1 MARVLGKPQTSLN
14 PYESFR
20 DINQDNDWYN
30 ADRWNKAAREGRLA
44 MEADIIRRGDSE
56 LGAYADYVDK
66 YHLDRATDDIFYA
79 AVSKDLYAD
88 NTEIKDWE
96 EEVLNPDTNEYE
108 TKKYQMTEKQWIEHQ
123 LQNWIDYDNY
133 MIEQELKEE
142 EKANRPW
149 IVKALAGVADVGG
162 SFIKGAF
169 DTIEGAGRLLYSL
182 IDASGSAIFQGK
194 NWGDVFREDMSVPYE
209 GSENLERFEDEVLSL
224 DDWSILRDANG
235 NYTTLGTYLSQ
246 ITYTLGQMAPTM
258 IANAVLPGIG
268 TLGAYTSTVPGVA
281 SSVSKTIGRGTM
293 AFYYTA
299 MWSNRTTERFQ
310 NPDFAST
317 PTWLIMLDSTIKTT
331 TDILIEQGL
340 RIFTGKIFGSSS
352 TIDRLMYGAGVKG
365 TATGIAKAAS
375 KLGTLGRV
383 GYRIARDFVS
393 EGVEEVLQDVFA
405 NISSQIEGLFY
416 DSFNTDEITPQSLL
430 DTFVI
435 AGLAS
440 VFMTG
445 ANIAFSSKVDLD
457 GEGHKLGKLQ
467 SWLYISDYQNL
478 ASFYD
483 ELLTKD
489 LTTEERAKV
498 MDSMRAAF
506 NVTASVFRGLGE
518 ERVKQASELFTKVR
532 DHYNMVQQK
541 EKALNVLS
549 TDERLRTLSETQ
561 RYKETSIRYADA
573 VMKSLDKLGNDYA
586 KSKLNKK
593 TLFKRLKNKDGTTKR
608 QTVAEKLTDADVT
621 QVHDFIAK
629 TDINDIQPQEG
640 RSEKRTRLAQKVANE
655 LNKDVAYTDGHNTVN
670 AGDVQ
675 LIPGEYA
682 DTHEDA
688 EVLRTIAE
696 NEFIDTLVSRLDKRI
711 LDRIRNWWRVVQ
723 KDKRK
728 GTYEDAVR
736 ALLFND
742 DFFAVSFATANQE
755 MYQFIT
761 HIRDVLNESHGT
773 KVSDLMYQKIIEDV
787 LKRYKPI
794 IREFVINQQNAN
806 LNQLQDFFTEPELK
820 DIIKNRWSFDLT
832 NRILDNNTYNKL
844 SEADNRV
851 IENRINYLQAD
862 NTIKEQIRKD
872 LKSSS
877 VNVRVR
883 ALRMLDNEYNNLFFS
898 KYNDRIYFEPTSPAR
913 NYFNQLMQNLGIN
926 LLEIRT
932 GRFSKQ
938 FRDRMSKV
946 LDANGNPYTDP
957 IQFLQDQF
965 GQFTE
970 NGFAFEKRG
979 NDIVVYQT
987 NITNN
992 EVYIAGSMEYYNDL
1006 FGMMQMTMNDETGV
1020 LVEPS
1025 RDRATMKKFLTR
1037 ITDGAKVNNVNLAFT
1052 SINDIVQR
1060 PQDYLKTEE
1069 LMNIRED
1076 YGEVNNYTTFQY
1088 LRNLLL
1094 DEYETLTLVRYEN
1107 GQVLFADMTD
1117 AYSALLPSI
1126 ANMSKNT
1133 NTIFEKYVGKGPIA
1147 IEKFFDKARLNPLL
1161 EGYTVEFVRDKS
1173 GNAGTHNPQT
1183 RTIVINNS
1191 KNNAFTR
1198 FALLHEFQHAIQNV
1212 NRLAGGLSPYFIV
1225 SDALLQDFEKNL
1237 PQLFAENASVESKK
1251 DSIRWFLYKTAS
1263 GEIDANLFSDSVAFM
1278 GTLVRGTVGNQT
1290 HIITP
1295 WGTEHDIIVKEQG
1308 QALELPDYNTGE
1320 IIELIDK
1327 KKYKKF
1333 YDALNKLNELK
1344 QKYAKNGEIY
1354 SYPKSQEVI
1363 DAENYIIN
1371 NDIVEQY
1378 LNNAMGDEPISD
1390 DIRNNLIKLFEND
1403 KEFKKQSLIVANY
1416 YLAPEVPFDEFLDMD
1431 IPYVRVQNN
1440 KYIYESNGLSVA
1452 LGESGLNIIFEQ
1464 YANDTIVRMFVG
1476 TIKPKDLLAYIPDEF
1491 NEGLIS
1497 SKQFKDAKAFDIK
1510 AIFDNYQVVTDIDD
1524 STMTRADE
1532 WSNKKVY
1539 LNETLKSDMSELYN
1553 SIEENIKND
1562 NFSTQINFDDSTL
1575 KNPQHLYI
1583 LPSGNIYKGT
1593 QRNLNEIMAMYT
1605 SQNISDAIVDLY
1617 LGVFDD
1623 TNLYLRL
1630 PYHMTTQ
1637 AYSKLLQT
1645 IQTLIKKYPD
1655 KNIVLVNIGN
1665 TDTNV
1670 TIDKN
1675 RGISQQIYQQIKQN
1689 NEYVNN
1695 INTLTSRPIDRL
1707 DEQPGQEQKRQPKAK
1722 QRVQTSKRGAH
1733 KRDNSERTYVSKAAS
1748 KGTNLAPF
1756 AGRRIP
1762 LDMQGFI
1769 NEASATRLPGELW
1782 EKIENGTLNYYDVH
1796 RYFRTHHDLDEYT
1809 FQLIRKYFF
1818 PNSWFKTNDQLRRFT
1833 DLDLAFYYAL
1843 QGVLYEAG
1851 FELDASKP
1859 MSFNNFMKLYEQ
1871 ISQNPSFKD
1880 RLDTK
1885 ATHFLEIKVFNKQ
1898 TKKFEYQALDIDQNH
1913 LRVAAMEMM
1922 DGSIDSAAHIIAL
1935 ARSIALSYR
1944 YHEVWNTADIKKL
1957 KSLQDT
1963 TSGHKADDAE
1973 SGTLE
1978 DVIADVKSSQDMM
1991 TQALEEKIA
2000 TSGYAQKIELLFEYY
2015 GDKLRRKNPDY
2026 KNWSEQK
2033 QRKAVQVIKNKIDSL
2048 TPEQFDNMYRKIVA
2062 KQMGVNFTETAIEN
2076 NSVAKP
2082 VDKRKNIIAS
2092 IKRFATTIKNYRSAD
2107 QWKRVPDDY
2116 KRYFDEDGNLKQE
2129 YYAHVELKP
2138 DANGN
2143 YPKLQEMQTKL
2154 GALAQG
2160 LRRGDFTTKIAA
2172 NAFQQAQKYKQLYKK
2187 QKETNQ
2193 KLKNRYA
2200 LVSDNKNFIIQS
2212 NSREFKAT
2220 ANIAMPDKLRKMF
2233 DTEFEDTRQSTI
2245 KYIAKPDDKRQIF
2258 NQKHFYEVNAD
2269 ILTNL
2274 TSDDVEE
2281 IIRFYDSAVLLE
2293 AEQESMDKFRAFK
2306 IYLLAYFIDEAR
2318 SGRWNIDS
2326 YYLER
2331 AEDILTTVTSSAR
2344 ELAVWRSVLY
2354 KINPNKVITQAL
2366 AKRLGV
2372 ELDEGDVDN
2381 LTEATKTGDVKK
2393 ILRAQRE
2400 LVRNTLYRYKTIAD
2414 EPTKNKKA
2422 VDKITKK
2429 LVGET
2434 GVNVN
2439 DIISNPEKYFDNAQ
2453 MKTIREEYGNNK
2465 SDVFH
2470 YVQDFVIDNTHE
2482 VALTQKDGKF
2492 IFVDFTSDKST
2503 FMNKLLTFQ
2512 KAAMLSSPATAIR
2525 NQISNAF
2532 IEQGSK
2538 AAEVFGKAFAKPIEK
2553 TDAWIRKLIK
2563 RPHGELAIEQIDII
2577 GVKVTDDVKN
2587 FIQTQVID
2595 AGVFEFISEGASK
2608 YDTRKSKTY
2617 TGMDALTDMVVN
2629 NIINDITRGN
2639 TYNSDVMNAIIQQV
2653 FSWQSDSRFINR
2665 TAKRYLGKLLT
2676 AQNVDLSRGLSEEVM
2691 TYIAEAYKL
2700 AAFDY
2705 MHKTN
2710 VISEL
2715 ENKLRERAP
2724 KVYAGYKMI
2733 FPFIPTSWN
2742 WFVESINWSPVGLV
2756 KNIVQLCRLEKTVD
2770 KLLLDRQRGRQTYD
2784 PRLAKYVITRNVG
2797 KGVMGSLLMGLGM
2810 LLGGLG
2816 VFQVD
2821 DDDDKLKIKIGDVYF
2836 NINNIFGTSSI
2847 ILGAELMNPRQGS
2860 ISEVLEAAFGAIT
2873 EDAWLN
2879 DIANMFSYGAD
2890 SVWDVLLDK
2899 PTDILGTFVP
2909 NFLKSLNKLFYTHEV
2924 KYDSGFLG
2932 NLEYLAASS
2941 IPFLAYA
2948 FPKKIDP
2955 FTGEVQ
2961 SKYGLPF
2968 IWDFLVDLI
2977 NVASPMQ
2984 VKPHVVSEQERIA
2997 IELGLNKQPLTGK
3010 YEDIG
3015 QVDYTTLNMKYGS
3028 LNQADLIKLLNN
3040 QVKYTVEEEDG
3051 KRRDKYWRQMTEEQK
3066 KTVVERI
3073 MSNNSRY
3080 AKIYTWTQAGHKYYA
3095 SNSEYTTL
3103 KKLGI
3108 TKNIFKGDKGFVA

>member
-20 DINQDNDWYN
+20 DINQDNDWYD
-30 ADRWNKAAREGRLA
+30 ADRWNVAAREGRLA

-56 LGAYADYVDK
+56 LGAYADYANK
-66 YHLDRATDDIFYA
+66 YHLDRASNDMFYA

-88 NTEIKDWE
+88 DTEIKDWE

-123 LQNWIDYDNY
+123 LQNWIDYDNH

-149 IVKALAGVADVGG
+149 IVKALAGIVDVGG
-162 SFIKGAF
+162 SFLKGGL
-169 DTIEGAGRLLYSL
+169 DTIEGASRLLYSL
-182 IDASGSAIFQGK
+182 IDASGSAVFQGK
-194 NWGDVFREDMSVPYE
+194 NWGDVFREDMSGPYE
-209 GSENLERFEDEVLSL
+209 GSENVERFEDEVLSL

-268 TLGAYTSTVPGVA
+268 ALGTYTSTVPGVA
-281 SSVSKTIGRGTM
+281 SSVSKTVGRGTM

-340 RIFTGKIFGSSS
+340 RIFTSKIFGSSS

-365 TATGIAKAAS
+365 TATGIAKAAG

-393 EGVEEVLQDVFA
+393 EGIEEVLQDVFA

-445 ANIAFSSKVDLD
+445 ANIAFTNRVDLD
-457 GEGHKLGKLQ
+457 SEGHKLGKLQ

-478 ASFYD
+478 ADFYN

-518 ERVKQASELFTKVR
+518 ERVKRASELFTKVR

-586 KSKLNKK
+586 KTKLNKK

-608 QTVAEKLTDADVT
+608 QTVAEKLADADVT

-696 NEFIDTLVSRLDKRI
+696 NEFIDTLVSQLDKRI

-755 MYQFIT
+755 MYQFVT
-761 HIRDVLNESHGT
+761 HIRDVLSESHGT

-794 IREFVINQQNAN
+794 IREFVINQQNAD
-806 LNQLQDFFTEPELK
+806 LNRLQDFFTEPELK
-820 DIIKNRWSFDLT
+820 DIVKNRWSFELT
-832 NRILDNNTYNKL
+832 NRILDNNHYNKL

-877 VNVRVR
+877 VNVRIR
-883 ALRMLDNEYNNLFFS
+883 AMRMLDNEYNNLFFS

-938 FRDRMSKV
+938 FTDRMSKV
-946 LDANGNPYTDP
+946 LDANGNSYTDP

-1037 ITDGAKVNNVNLAFT
+1037 ITDAAKVNNVNLAFT

-1060 PQDYLKTEE
+1060 PQDYLTTEH

-1076 YGEVNNYTTFQY
+1076 YRDVNNYTTFQY

-1094 DEYETLTLVRYEN
+1094 DEYETLTLVRHEN

-1133 NTIFEKYVGKGPIA
+1133 NSIFEKYVGKGPIP
-1147 IEKFFDKARLNPLL
+1147 IEKFFDKARLSPLL
-1161 EGYTVEFVRDKS
+1161 AGYTVEFVRDKS

-1308 QALELPDYNTGE
+1308 QALELPDYDTGE
-1320 IIELIDK
+1320 ILTIIDP
-1327 KKYKKF
+1327 KKYPKF
-1333 YDALNKLNELK
+1333 YKATENVVNTLSIKDIQNDNKTELQQLHDK
-1344 QKYAKNGEIY
+1344 VMRV
-1354 SYPKSQEVI
+1354 PEV
-1363 DAENYIIN
+1363 AAYYN
-1371 NDIVEQY
+1371 QS
-1378 LNNAMGDEPISD
+1378 LGRAPIPESVKT
-1390 DIRNNLIKLFEND
+1390 KLLERIEND
-1403 KEFKKQSLIVANY
+1403 KQLHNDMLQLMHLMI
-1416 YLAPEVPFDEFLDMD
+1416 APDILYDEFLEMD
-1431 IPYVRVQNN
+1431 IPFVRLQN
-1440 KYIYESNGLSVA
+1440 KE
-1452 LGESGLNIIFEQ
+1452 
-1464 YANDTIVRMFVG
+1464 
-1476 TIKPKDLLAYIPDEF
+1476 
-1491 NEGLIS
+1491 
-1497 SKQFKDAKAFDIK
+1497 
-1510 AIFDNYQVVTDIDD
+1510 
-1524 STMTRADE
+1524 
-1532 WSNKKVY
+1532 
-1539 LNETLKSDMSELYN
+1539 
-1553 SIEENIKND
+1553 
-1562 NFSTQINFDDSTL
+1562 
-1575 KNPQHLYI
+1575 
-1583 LPSGNIYKGT
+1583 
-1593 QRNLNEIMAMYT
+1593 
-1605 SQNISDAIVDLY
+1605 
-1617 LGVFDD
+1617 
-1623 TNLYLRL
+1623 
-1630 PYHMTTQ
+1630 
-1637 AYSKLLQT
+1637 
-1645 IQTLIKKYPD
+1645 
-1655 KNIVLVNIGN
+1655 NIGN
-1665 TDTNV
+1665 TKVSSALIGEKAFDRLMRFTTSGISTNIYVGTFKPKDVRAYLRGGAMDEVLLDYKYIENAKRFEVVRDNNNSYVVTKNSVTKASDWYDGKIHIGNVFNSDMKKRINQIDNDLKELVKKGGAHSYTGDLNTDEVLWILPNGNSYVITDFDVTTKYFIDFITEVYNDGDNV
-1670 TIDKN
+1670 TIDLPLQISTDAFMSIGMTAKGLMHNHNVIITSDRVAEFNEIESITSIQLSNDKN
-1675 RGISQQIYQQIKQN
+1675 VSEQIQSYIKTYNAASEARFDVLRSQ
-1689 NEYVNN
+1689 ESLDVN
-1695 INTLTSRPIDRL
+1695 
-1707 DEQPGQEQKRQPKAK
+1707 EQPGQEQKRQPKAK
-1722 QRVQTSKRGAH
+1722 QRVKTSKRGAH

-1818 PNSWFKTNDQLRRFT
+1818 PKSWFKTNDQLRKFT

-1885 ATHFLEIKVFNKQ
+1885 ATHFLETRVFNKQ

-1922 DGSIDSAAHIIAL
+1922 DGSIDSAAHVIAL

-2062 KQMGVNFTETAIEN
+2062 KQIGVNFTETAIEN
-2076 NSVAKP
+2076 NNVAKP

-2116 KRYFDEDGNLKQE
+2116 KQYFDEDGNLKQE
-2129 YYAHVELKP
+2129 YYARIELKP

-2372 ELDEGDVDN
+2372 ELDEGGVDN
-2381 LTEATKTGDVKK
+2381 LTEATKTGDIKK

-2414 EPTKNKKA
+2414 EPTENKKA

-2429 LVGET
+2429 LVGEA
-2434 GVNVN
+2434 GVDVN

-2465 SDVFH
+2465 SDVFY

-2482 VALTQKDGKF
+2482 IALTQKDGKF

-2525 NQISNAF
+2525 NQISNTF

-2639 TYNSDVMNAIIQQV
+2639 TYNSDVMNAIIQQI

-2691 TYIAEAYKL
+2691 TNIAEAYKL

-2770 KLLLDRQRGRQTYD
+2770 KLLLDRQKGRQTYD

-2810 LLGGLG
+2810 LLGGIG

-2924 KYDSGFLG
+2924 KYDGGFLG
-2932 NLEYLAASS
+2932 NLEYLASSS

-2955 FTGEVQ
+2955 FTGEIQ

-2984 VKPHVVSEQERIA
+2984 VKPHVVSEQERVA

-3010 YEDIG
+3010 YDDIG

>member
-96 EEVLNPDTNEYE
+96 EEVLNPDTNKYE

-142 EKANRPW
+142 AKANRPV
-149 IVKALAGVADVGG
+149 ILQILSGIADLGGMALKGGLDRIEDVAN
-162 SFIKGAF
+162 
-169 DTIEGAGRLLYSL
+169 LLYSAL
-182 IDASGSAIFQGK
+182 DASGSAIFQGED
-194 NWGDVFREDMSVPYE
+194 WLDVFREDMSKPYE
-209 GSENLERFEDEVLSL
+209 GSENVTRFEDAVMNY
-224 DDWSILRDANG
+224 DDWSIFRDANG
-235 NYTTLGTYLSQ
+235 NYTTLGNYLAQTAYS
-246 ITYTLGQMAPTM
+246 LGQMAPSM
-258 IANAVLPGIG
+258 LANVMLPGIG
-268 TLGAYTSTVPGVA
+268 TLAGV
-281 SSVSKTIGRGTM
+281 SSKVVGRGSMT
-293 AFYYTA
+293 FYYLG
-299 MWSNRTTERFQ
+299 MWSQRTSERFKDP
-310 NPDFAST
+310 NFAST

-352 TIDRLMYGAGVKG
+352 TIDRLMYGAGVRG

-383 GYRIARDFVS
+383 GFRIARNFVS

-445 ANIAFSSKVDLD
+445 ANIAFTNRVDLD
-457 GEGHKLGKLQ
+457 SEGHKLGKLQ

-478 ASFYD
+478 ADFYN

-608 QTVAEKLTDADVT
+608 QTVAEKLADADVT

-640 RSEKRTRLAQKVANE
+640 RSEKRTRLAKKVANE

-755 MYQFIT
+755 MYQFVT

-794 IREFVINQQNAN
+794 IREFVINQQNAD

-820 DIIKNRWSFDLT
+820 DIVKNRWSFELT
-832 NRILDNNTYNKL
+832 NRILDNNQYNKL

-862 NTIKEQIRKD
+862 NTIKEQISKD

-877 VNVRVR
+877 VNVRIR
-883 ALRMLDNEYNNLFFS
+883 AMRMLDNEYNNLFFS
-898 KYNDRIYFEPTSPAR
+898 KYNDRIYFEPMSPAR

-992 EVYIAGSMEYYNDL
+992 EVYTVGSMEYYNDL

-1037 ITDGAKVNNVNLAFT
+1037 ITDGAKINNVNLAFT

-1060 PQDYLKTEE
+1060 PQDYLTTEH

-1076 YGEVNNYTTFQY
+1076 YRDVNNYTTFQY

-1117 AYSALLPSI
+1117 AYGALLPSI

-1147 IEKFFDKARLNPLL
+1147 IEKFFNKARLNPLL

-1308 QALELPDYNTGE
+1308 QALDLPDYDTGE

-1333 YDALNKLNELK
+1333 YEAAERLKDINVVVPDVMSSKDFEL
-1344 QKYAKNGEIY
+1344 
-1354 SYPKSQEVI
+1354 V
-1363 DAENYIIN
+1363 D
-1371 NDIVEQY
+1371 
-1378 LNNAMGDEPISD
+1378 
-1390 DIRNNLIKLFEND
+1390 
-1403 KEFKKQSLIVANY
+1403 
-1416 YLAPEVPFDEFLDMD
+1416 
-1431 IPYVRVQNN
+1431 NN
-1440 KYIYESNGLSVA
+1440 KYILNYKHQDFAGKVISDQVRQEVANEFRNNNELRMASLRVMHQENMPEVSFEEFLNTDMPYIRVQSNRNIRQSPVLSVSIGEDALEGLSTGFSAGVNFA
-1452 LGESGLNIIFEQ
+1452 
-1464 YANDTIVRMFVG
+1464 TFVG
-1476 TIKPKDLLAYIPDEF
+1476 TIKPKDIIGYIPGDM
-1491 NEGLIS
+1491 NEALITS
-1497 SKQFKDAKAFDIK
+1497 EQFKDSKKFDLKHDNELNLNVVNEYNPDIQTYAEEWTNTKIQIGYQLKPDMKQIYNNIESTFAEELRSFDGIPQQDFRNKLYAVITPNGFEYIGRGSEIDTIIADNGVKETNEAIVKLTIGIDGNLFIDLAHHISVAQYQELLKLANDFIK
-1510 AIFDNYQVVTDIDD
+1510 NNPNAEILVGIDY
-1524 STMTRADE
+1524 A
-1532 WSNKKVY
+1532 
-1539 LNETLKSDMSELYN
+1539 
-1553 SIEENIKND
+1553 ENIDNLTIKSSSNISESIYNFIQTHNKIIDAND
-1562 NFSTQINFDDSTL
+1562 N
-1575 KNPQHLYI
+1575 
-1583 LPSGNIYKGT
+1583 
-1593 QRNLNEIMAMYT
+1593 
-1605 SQNISDAIVDLY
+1605 
-1617 LGVFDD
+1617 
-1623 TNLYLRL
+1623 
-1630 PYHMTTQ
+1630 
-1637 AYSKLLQT
+1637 
-1645 IQTLIKKYPD
+1645 
-1655 KNIVLVNIGN
+1655 
-1665 TDTNV
+1665 
-1670 TIDKN
+1670 
-1675 RGISQQIYQQIKQN
+1675 
-1689 NEYVNN
+1689 
-1695 INTLTSRPIDRL
+1695 LTSRPIDRL

-1748 KGTNLAPF
+1748 KGTNLASF

-1922 DGSIDSAAHIIAL
+1922 DGSIDSAAHVIAL

-2076 NSVAKP
+2076 NNVAKP

-2116 KRYFDEDGNLKQE
+2116 KQYFDEDGNLKQE
-2129 YYAHVELKP
+2129 YYARVELKP

-2160 LRRGDFTTKIAA
+2160 LRRGDFTTKVAA

-2293 AEQESMDKFRAFK
+2293 AEQESVDKFRAFK
-2306 IYLLAYFIDEAR
+2306 IYLLTYFIDEAR

-2393 ILRAQRE
+2393 ILKAQRE

-2429 LVGET
+2429 LVGEA
-2434 GVNVN
+2434 GIDVN

-2453 MKTIREEYGNNK
+2453 MKIIREEYGNNK

-2525 NQISNAF
+2525 NQISNVF

-2629 NIINDITRGN
+2629 NIINEITRGN

-2797 KGVMGSLLMGLGM
+2797 KGVMGSLLTGLGM

-2879 DIANMFSYGAD
+2879 DIADMFSYGSD

-2932 NLEYLAASS
+2932 NLEYLASSS

-2955 FTGEVQ
+2955 FTGEIQ

-2984 VKPHVVSEQERIA
+2984 VKPHVVSEQERVA

-3010 YEDIG
+3010 YDDIG

-3080 AKIYTWTQAGHKYYA
+3080 AKIYTWTQVGHKYYA

>member
-20 DINQDNDWYN
+20 DINQDNDWYD
-30 ADRWNKAAREGRLA
+30 ADRWNVAAREGRLA

-88 NTEIKDWE
+88 DTEIKDWE
-96 EEVLNPDTNEYE
+96 EEVLNPDTNKFE

-133 MIEQELKEE
+133 MVEQELKEE
-142 EKANRPW
+142 AKANRPW
-149 IVKALAGVADVGG
+149 IVKALAGIADVGG
-162 SFIKGAF
+162 SFLKGGL
-169 DTIEGAGRLLYSL
+169 DTIEGASRLLSSL
-182 IDASGSAIFQGK
+182 IDASGSAVFQGK
-194 NWGDVFREDMSVPYE
+194 DWLEVFREGMSVPYE
-209 GSENLERFEDEVLSL
+209 GSENVERFEDEVLNL

-268 TLGAYTSTVPGVA
+268 ALGTYTSTVPGVA
-281 SSVSKTIGRGTM
+281 SSVSKAVGRGTM

-383 GYRIARDFVS
+383 GYRIAQDFVS

-478 ASFYD
+478 ADFYN

-586 KSKLNKK
+586 KTKLNKK

-608 QTVAEKLTDADVT
+608 QTVAEKLADADIT

-640 RSEKRTRLAQKVANE
+640 RSEKRTRLAKKVANE

-755 MYQFIT
+755 MYQFVT
-761 HIRDVLNESHGT
+761 HIKDVLSESRGT

-794 IREFVINQQNAN
+794 IREFVINQQNAD

-820 DIIKNRWSFDLT
+820 DIVKNRWSFELT
-832 NRILDNNTYNKL
+832 NRILDNNQYNKL

-877 VNVRVR
+877 VNVRIR
-883 ALRMLDNEYNNLFFS
+883 AIRMLDNEYNNLFFS

-938 FRDRMSKV
+938 FTDRMSKV

-979 NDIVVYQT
+979 NDIIVYQT

-992 EVYIAGSMEYYNDL
+992 EVYTVGSMEYYNDL

-1025 RDRATMKKFLTR
+1025 RDRVTMKKFLTR

-1060 PQDYLKTEE
+1060 PQDYLTTEH

-1076 YGEVNNYTTFQY
+1076 YNEVNNYTTFQY

-1133 NTIFEKYVGKGPIA
+1133 NSIFEKYVGKGPIP
-1147 IEKFFDKARLNPLL
+1147 IEKFFDKARLSPLL
-1161 EGYTVEFVRDKS
+1161 AGYTIEFVRDKS

-1263 GEIDANLFSDSVAFM
+1263 GEIDANLFSDSIAFM
-1278 GTLVRGTVGNQT
+1278 GTLVRGTVGNKT

-1308 QALELPDYNTGE
+1308 QALELQDYDTGE
-1320 IIELIDK
+1320 VLTIIDP
-1327 KKYKKF
+1327 KKYPKF
-1333 YDALNKLNELK
+1333 YKATENVINVVP
-1344 QKYAKNGEIY
+1344 YADIVSGY
-1354 SYPKSQEVI
+1354 I
-1363 DAENYIIN
+1363 DARRQLQNEVMSVPEVAAYYNMALG
-1371 NDIVEQY
+1371 QK
-1378 LNNAMGDEPISD
+1378 PIPESVKT
-1390 DIRNNLIKLFEND
+1390 KLLARVNND
-1403 KEFKKQSLIVANY
+1403 KELHEKMLNLMHQNVAPSIPY
-1416 YLAPEVPFDEFLDMD
+1416 EEFINMD
-1431 IPYVRVQNN
+1431 IPFVRLQNKEN
-1440 KYIYESNGLSVA
+1440 TGTTQIASVLIGEKAFDELMSYTTSGISTNIY
-1452 LGESGLNIIFEQ
+1452 
-1464 YANDTIVRMFVG
+1464 VG
-1476 TIKPKDLLAYIPDEF
+1476 TFKPKDVKAYLVGGVLDEALLSYEYIKNAKRFEVVRDGDKNFVVTKNNITKAADWYDGKIHIGAIFNADMKQRINNLDAKLENLVKENKARAFNGDLQEYEVLWILPNGKSYVITDFDSITTEYFIDFVTEIYQSDGIVTVDLPLQLSTDAFMDTVIKAKQLLRKYQVIVTADRVANF
-1491 NEGLIS
+1491 NEIESINGIEL
-1497 SKQFKDAKAFDIK
+1497 
-1510 AIFDNYQVVTDIDD
+1510 
-1524 STMTRADE
+1524 ST
-1532 WSNKKVY
+1532 
-1539 LNETLKSDMSELYN
+1539 
-1553 SIEENIKND
+1553 
-1562 NFSTQINFDDSTL
+1562 
-1575 KNPQHLYI
+1575 
-1583 LPSGNIYKGT
+1583 
-1593 QRNLNEIMAMYT
+1593 
-1605 SQNISDAIVDLY
+1605 
-1617 LGVFDD
+1617 
-1623 TNLYLRL
+1623 
-1630 PYHMTTQ
+1630 
-1637 AYSKLLQT
+1637 
-1645 IQTLIKKYPD
+1645 D
-1655 KNIVLVNIGN
+1655 KNVSEQIQSFIKTYNAASEAQFDVL
-1665 TDTNV
+1665 
-1670 TIDKN
+1670 
-1675 RGISQQIYQQIKQN
+1675 RSQ
-1689 NEYVNN
+1689 E
-1695 INTLTSRPIDRL
+1695 SL
-1707 DEQPGQEQKRQPKAK
+1707 DVSEQPGQEQKRQPKAK
-1722 QRVQTSKRGAH
+1722 QRVKTSKRGAH

-1818 PNSWFKTNDQLRRFT
+1818 PNSWFKTNDQLRKFT

-1871 ISQNPSFKD
+1871 ISQNPSFKN

-1885 ATHFLEIKVFNKQ
+1885 ATHFLEIRVFNKQ

-2076 NSVAKP
+2076 NNIAKP

-2116 KRYFDEDGNLKQE
+2116 KQYFDEDGNLKQE
-2129 YYAHVELKP
+2129 YYTRVELKP

-2154 GALAQG
+2154 GALSQG
-2160 LRRGDFTTKIAA
+2160 LRHGDFTTKIAA

-2200 LVSDNKNFIIQS
+2200 LVSDNKSLIIQS

-2344 ELAVWRSVLY
+2344 ELAVWRSILY

-2372 ELDEGDVDN
+2372 ELDESDVDN

-2393 ILRAQRE
+2393 ILKAQRE

-2414 EPTKNKKA
+2414 EPTENKKA

-2429 LVGET
+2429 LVGEA
-2434 GVNVN
+2434 GVDVN

-2453 MKTIREEYGNNK
+2453 MKIIREEYGNNK

-2482 VALTQKDGKF
+2482 IALTQKDGKF
-2492 IFVDFTSDKST
+2492 MFVDFTSDKST

-2525 NQISNAF
+2525 NQISNVF

-2538 AAEVFGKAFAKPIEK
+2538 AAEVFGKAFVKPIEK

-2890 SVWDVLLDK
+2890 SVWDVLVDK

-2984 VKPHVVSEQERIA
+2984 VKPHVVSEQERVA

-3010 YEDIG
+3010 YDDIG

>member
-20 DINQDNDWYN
+20 DINQDNDWYD
-30 ADRWNKAAREGRLA
+30 ADRWNVAAREGRLA

-88 NTEIKDWE
+88 DTEIKDWE
-96 EEVLNPDTNEYE
+96 EEVLNPDTNKYE

-133 MIEQELKEE
+133 MIEQELKKE

-149 IVKALAGVADVGG
+149 IVKALAGIADVGG
-162 SFIKGAF
+162 SFLKGGL
-169 DTIEGAGRLLYSL
+169 DTIEGASRLLYSL
-182 IDASGSAIFQGK
+182 IDASGSAVFQGK
-194 NWGDVFREDMSVPYE
+194 DWLEVFREDMSRPYE
-209 GSENLERFEDEVLSL
+209 GSENVEQFEDEVLNL

-268 TLGAYTSTVPGVA
+268 ALGTYTSTVPGVA
-281 SSVSKTIGRGTM
+281 SSVSKAVGRGTM

-478 ASFYD
+478 ADFYN

-586 KSKLNKK
+586 KTKLNKK

-608 QTVAEKLTDADVT
+608 QTVAEKLADADVT

-640 RSEKRTRLAQKVANE
+640 RSEKRTRLAKKVANE

-696 NEFIDTLVSRLDKRI
+696 NEFIDTLISRLDKRI

-755 MYQFIT
+755 MYQFVT
-761 HIRDVLNESHGT
+761 HIRDVLSESHGT

-794 IREFVINQQNAN
+794 IREFVINQQNAD

-820 DIIKNRWSFDLT
+820 DIVKNRWSFELT
-832 NRILDNNTYNKL
+832 NRILDNNQYNKL

-877 VNVRVR
+877 VNVRIR
-883 ALRMLDNEYNNLFFS
+883 AMRMLDNEYNNLFFS

-992 EVYIAGSMEYYNDL
+992 EVYTAGSMEYYNDL

-1060 PQDYLKTEE
+1060 PQDYLTTEH

-1076 YGEVNNYTTFQY
+1076 YKDVNNYTTFQY

-1133 NTIFEKYVGKGPIA
+1133 NSIFEKYVGKGPIP
-1147 IEKFFDKARLNPLL
+1147 IEKFFNKARLNPLL

-1278 GTLVRGTVGNQT
+1278 GTLVRGTVGNKT

-1333 YDALNKLNELK
+1333 YEAAERLKDINVVVPDVMSSEDFEL
-1344 QKYAKNGEIY
+1344 
-1354 SYPKSQEVI
+1354 V
-1363 DAENYIIN
+1363 D
-1371 NDIVEQY
+1371 
-1378 LNNAMGDEPISD
+1378 
-1390 DIRNNLIKLFEND
+1390 
-1403 KEFKKQSLIVANY
+1403 
-1416 YLAPEVPFDEFLDMD
+1416 
-1431 IPYVRVQNN
+1431 NN
-1440 KYIYESNGLSVA
+1440 KYILNYKHQDFAGKVISDQVRQEVANEFRNNNELRMASLRIMHQENMPEVSFEEFLNTDMPYIRVQSNRNIRQSPVLSVSIGEDALEGLSTGFSAGVNFA
-1452 LGESGLNIIFEQ
+1452 
-1464 YANDTIVRMFVG
+1464 TFVG
-1476 TIKPKDLLAYIPDEF
+1476 TIKPKDIIGYIPGDM
-1491 NEGLIS
+1491 NEALITS
-1497 SKQFKDAKAFDIK
+1497 EQFKNSKEFDLKHDNELNLNVVSEYNPDSQTYAEEWTNAKIQIGYQLKPDMKQIYDNIESTFAEELRSFNGIPQQDFRNKLYAVITPNGSEYIGRGSEIDTIIADNGARETNEAIVKLTVGIDGNLFIDLAHHVSVAQYQELLKLANDFIKNNPDAE
-1510 AIFDNYQVVTDIDD
+1510 IFVGIDY
-1524 STMTRADE
+1524 A
-1532 WSNKKVY
+1532 
-1539 LNETLKSDMSELYN
+1539 
-1553 SIEENIKND
+1553 ENIDNLTIKSGSNISESIYNFIQTHNKIIDAND
-1562 NFSTQINFDDSTL
+1562 N
-1575 KNPQHLYI
+1575 
-1583 LPSGNIYKGT
+1583 
-1593 QRNLNEIMAMYT
+1593 
-1605 SQNISDAIVDLY
+1605 
-1617 LGVFDD
+1617 
-1623 TNLYLRL
+1623 
-1630 PYHMTTQ
+1630 
-1637 AYSKLLQT
+1637 
-1645 IQTLIKKYPD
+1645 
-1655 KNIVLVNIGN
+1655 
-1665 TDTNV
+1665 
-1670 TIDKN
+1670 
-1675 RGISQQIYQQIKQN
+1675 
-1689 NEYVNN
+1689 
-1695 INTLTSRPIDRL
+1695 LTSRPIDRL

-1885 ATHFLEIKVFNKQ
+1885 ATHFLETRVFNKQ

-1963 TSGHKADDAE
+1963 TSGHKTDDAE

-2000 TSGYAQKIELLFEYY
+2000 TSGYAQKLELLFEYY

-2076 NSVAKP
+2076 NNVAKP

-2116 KRYFDEDGNLKQE
+2116 KQYFDEDGNLKQE
-2129 YYAHVELKP
+2129 YYTRVELKP

-2160 LRRGDFTTKIAA
+2160 LRRGDFTTKVAA

-2233 DTEFEDTRQSTI
+2233 DTEFEHTRQS
-2245 KYIAKPDDKRQIF
+2245 KVKFIADPNDKRAIF
-2258 NQKHFYEVNAD
+2258 NQRYFFEVNAD
-2269 ILTNL
+2269 TLTNL
-2274 TSDDVEE
+2274 TKDDVEE
-2281 IIRFYDSAVLLE
+2281 IIRFFDSAILLE
-2293 AEQESMDKFRAFK
+2293 ADQESLDKFRVFK

-2318 SGRWNIDS
+2318 SGRWAIDS

-2331 AEDILTTVTSSAR
+2331 ADDILNTVSTSAR
-2344 ELAVWRSVLY
+2344 EMAAWRSVLY
-2354 KINPNKVITQAL
+2354 KVNPNKVIIQAL
-2366 AKRLGV
+2366 AKRLDV
-2372 ELDEGDVDN
+2372 EIDETDVEN
-2381 LTEATKTGDVKK
+2381 LTEATKTGDVRK
-2393 ILRAQRE
+2393 ILKAQRE
-2400 LVRNTLYRYKTIAD
+2400 LARNTLYRYKTVGD
-2414 EPTKNKKA
+2414 TETTNRRA
-2422 VDKITKK
+2422 VDRVTKK
-2429 LVGET
+2429 LIDQT
-2434 GVNVN
+2434 GVNIN
-2439 DIISNPEKYFDNAQ
+2439 DIISNPEQYFNQAQ
-2453 MKTIREEYGNNK
+2453 LKTIREEYGNTK
-2465 SDVFH
+2465 TDVLHF
-2470 YVQDFVIDNTHE
+2470 VQDFVMNNTNE
-2482 VALTQKDGKF
+2482 IAVIMKDGKA
-2492 IFVDFTSDKST
+2492 IFVDFTANKST
-2503 FMNKLLTFQ
+2503 IMNKILTFQ
-2512 KAAMLSSPATAIR
+2512 KAAMLSGPATAIR
-2525 NQISNAF
+2525 NQISNIA
-2532 IEQGSK
+2532 IEQGNK
-2538 AAEVFGKAFAKPIEK
+2538 AAEVFGKAFAKPVEK
-2553 TDAWIRKLIK
+2553 VDTWIRKLIK
-2563 RPHGELAIEQIDII
+2563 RPHGELAVEQIDII
-2577 GVKVTDDVKN
+2577 GVKVTNEVKD
-2587 FIQTQVID
+2587 FMQKQIIET
-2595 AGVFEFISEGASK
+2595 GVFEFISEGASK
-2608 YDTRKSKTY
+2608 YDTRKSRTY

-2629 NIINDITRGN
+2629 NIVNEITRGN
-2639 TYNSDVMNAIIQQV
+2639 TYNSDVMNSIIQTI
-2653 FSWQSDSRFINR
+2653 FSWQSDNRYINR

-2676 AQNVDLSRGLSEEVM
+2676 AQNVDLSKGLSEEVM

-2724 KVYAGYKMI
+2724 KIYAGYKML

-2810 LLGGLG
+2810 LLGGIG

-2932 NLEYLAASS
+2932 NLEYLASSS

-2984 VKPHVVSEQERIA
+2984 VKPHVVSEQERVA

-3010 YEDIG
+3010 YDDIG

>member
-20 DINQDNDWYN
+20 DINQDNDWYD
-30 ADRWNKAAREGRLA
+30 ADRWNVAAREGRLA

-88 NTEIKDWE
+88 DTEIKDWE
-96 EEVLNPDTNEYE
+96 EEVLNPDTQKYE

-149 IVKALAGVADVGG
+149 IVKFFTGFADVGG
-162 SFIKGAF
+162 SFLKGAL
-169 DTIEGAGRLLYSL
+169 DTIEGAGRLFSSL
-182 IDASGSAIFQGK
+182 IDATGSAVFQGK
-194 NWGDVFREDMSVPYE
+194 NWLDVFREDMSVPYE
-209 GSENLERFEDEVLSL
+209 GSENLTRFEDEVLQL

-235 NYTTLGTYLSQ
+235 NYTTIGNYISQ
-246 ITYTLGQMAPTM
+246 VAYTLGQMAPSM
-258 IANAVLPGIG
+258 VANAVLPGMG
-268 TLGAYTSTVPGVA
+268 TLAGV
-281 SSVSKTIGRGTM
+281 SSKVVGRGSM

-310 NPDFAST
+310 DPNFAST

-340 RIFTGKIFGSSS
+340 RIFSTKLFGGTS
-352 TIDRLMYGAGVKG
+352 TIDRLMYGTGVAG
-365 TATGIAKAAS
+365 TAKGVARAAS

-383 GYRIARDFVS
+383 GTRLARDFVS
-393 EGVEEVLQDVFA
+393 EGMEEVLQDVAA
-405 NISSQIEGLFY
+405 NISSQVEGLFY
-416 DSFNTDEITPQSLL
+416 DSFNTDEITMQSVV
-430 DTFVI
+430 DTFVV

-440 VFMTG
+440 VLMSG
-445 ANIAFSSKVDLD
+445 VNIAFTPSITVDTD
-457 GEGHKLGKLQ
+457 IEGNKASLGKLK
-467 SWLYISDYQNL
+467 SWLYYADYNNL
-478 ASFYD
+478 VDTYETLLMNDKLTD
-483 ELLTKD
+483 EQRSKILT
-489 LTTEERAKV
+489 
-498 MDSMRAAF
+498 SMRNAAT
-506 NVTASVFRGLGE
+506 VTASLFRGLGE
-518 ERVKQASELFTKVR
+518 ERVKNAFALFDKIKEHYELT
-532 DHYNMVQQK
+532 QK
-541 EKALNVLS
+541 KAQALNVLS
-549 TDERLRTLSETQ
+549 GDARLAAYAESQQYT
-561 RYKETSIRYADA
+561 YKEYSIKYAEA
-573 VMKSLDKLGNDYA
+573 VILSVDQLKNDYA
-586 KSKLNKK
+586 KSKINKK
-593 TLFKRLKNKDGTTKR
+593 SLFKRNKNKDGSTKR
-608 QTVAEKLTDADVT
+608 QTVAEKLVDADVT

-640 RSEKRTRLAQKVANE
+640 RSEKRVNLAKKIAKE
-655 LNKDVAYTDGHNTVN
+655 LDKDVAYTDGHNTVD

-675 LIPGEYA
+675 MIPGEYA
-682 DTHEDA
+682 DTHEDM
-688 EVLRTIAE
+688 EVLRTITE
-696 NEFIDTLVSRLDKRI
+696 NEFIDTLVAKLPRPL
-711 LDRIRNWWRVVQ
+711 LDRIRNWWRTVQ
-723 KDKRK
+723 QDKRK

-736 ALLFND
+736 ALLFD
-742 DFFAVSFATANQE
+742 DNFFAACFATANQE

-761 HIRDVLNESHGT
+761 HIRDVLNAAKGN
-773 KVSDLMYQKIIEDV
+773 KVSDAIYQKVIEGV
-787 LKRYKPI
+787 LERYKPI
-794 IREFVINQQNAN
+794 IRDFIINQQNAD
-806 LNQLQDFFTEPELK
+806 LSQLQDFFTDVELR
-820 DIIKNRWSFDLT
+820 DIVKNRWSFDLT
-832 NRILDNNTYNKL
+832 NRILNQQQYNKL
-844 SEADNRV
+844 TDADKRI

-872 LKSSS
+872 LQSRS
-877 VNVRVR
+877 VDARVR

-913 NYFNQLMQNLGIN
+913 NYFNQFMQNLGIN

-932 GRFSKQ
+932 GRFSKK
-938 FRDRMSKV
+938 FLERIGKV
-946 LDANGNPYTDP
+946 LDTNGNPYTDP
-957 IQFLQDQF
+957 IVFIQEQF

-970 NGFAFEKRG
+970 NGYAFEK
-979 NDIVVYQT
+979 NDNNIRVYPT
-987 NITNN
+987 GIIDNSPYT
-992 EVYIAGSMEYYNDL
+992 AGSMEYYNDL
-1006 FGMMQMTMNDETGV
+1006 FGLMQMTMQDETGV

-1025 RDRATMKKFLTR
+1025 RDRETMRKFLNS
-1037 ITDGAKVNNVNLAFT
+1037 IVDGSKINDVTLAFT

-1060 PQDYLKTEE
+1060 PQDYLKTED

-1076 YGEVNNYTTFQY
+1076 YVDVNNYTTFQY
-1088 LRNLLL
+1088 LRDMLL
-1094 DEYETLTLVRYEN
+1094 DKYETITLVRYAD
-1107 GQVLFADMTD
+1107 GQVLFADMTS
-1117 AYSALLPSI
+1117 AYDALLPSI

-1133 NTIFEKYVGKGPIA
+1133 NSIFEKYVGKGPIS
-1147 IEKFFDKARLNPLL
+1147 ITKFIDPARLSPELMD
-1161 EGYTVEFVRDKS
+1161 YTIEFVRDKS

-1183 RTIVINNS
+1183 HTIVINNS

-1198 FALLHEFQHAIQNV
+1198 FAILHEFQHAIQNV

-1225 SDALLQDFEKNL
+1225 SDKLLKDFEKNL

-1251 DSIRWFLYKTAS
+1251 ESIRWFLYKTAS
-1263 GEIDANLFSDSVAFM
+1263 GEIDANLFSDSIAFM
-1278 GTLVRGTVGNQT
+1278 GTLVRGTVGNKT

-1308 QALELPDYNTGE
+1308 QALDLPDYDTGE
-1320 IIELIDK
+1320 VLTIIDP
-1327 KKYKKF
+1327 KKYPDF
-1333 YDALNKLNELK
+1333 YKAM
-1344 QKYAKNGEIY
+1344 Q
-1354 SYPKSQEVI
+1354 
-1363 DAENYIIN
+1363 NYITFSN
-1371 NDIVEQY
+1371 
-1378 LNNAMGDEPISD
+1378 D
-1390 DIRNNLIKLFEND
+1390 DIDENLTEQDIKRKEALLEIPEIRDYMDQMLGGKRISEDVRENLL
-1403 KEFKKQSLIVANY
+1403 KVAKQPVIHDEML
-1416 YLAPEVPFDEFLDMD
+1416 YLAYKQLVKNVSYEKFLNMD
-1431 IPYVRVQNN
+1431 IPFVRVQNN
-1440 KYIYESNGLSVA
+1440 KHIHESDTVSITIGEQAINTLFDHVA
-1452 LGESGLNIIFEQ
+1452 GDELTRYL
-1464 YANDTIVRMFVG
+1464 YVG
-1476 TIKPKDLLAYIPDEF
+1476 TIKPKDLIAYIP
-1491 NEGLIS
+1491 NSLYEGIIS
-1497 SKQFKDAKAFDIK
+1497 SKQMSNTELFQLEIDNEQGVQIRQTPTKLDAGTW
-1510 AIFDNYQVVTDIDD
+1510 YDD
-1524 STMTRADE
+1524 
-1532 WSNKKVY
+1532 KVH
-1539 LNETLKSDMSELYN
+1539 
-1553 SIEENIKND
+1553 IGG
-1562 NFSTQINFDDSTL
+1562 
-1575 KNPQHLYI
+1575 I
-1583 LPSGNIYKGT
+1583 LPEIIKQHTDDITERWKELAKKHSNLYTYKPYKGDLLQEGEVIILLPNNQT
-1593 QRNLNEIMAMYT
+1593 FLSDSQDSKSSYVDVIQATTRFENTGNEI
-1605 SQNISDAIVDLY
+1605 ILY
-1617 LGVFDD
+1617 LGNFI
-1623 TNLYLRL
+1623 
-1630 PYHMTTQ
+1630 TTEQ
-1637 AYSKLLQT
+1637 W
-1645 IQTLIKKYPD
+1645 
-1655 KNIVLVNIGN
+1655 
-1665 TDTNV
+1665 
-1670 TIDKN
+1670 
-1675 RGISQQIYQQIKQN
+1675 QQILQIAKKEIQ
-1689 NEYVNN
+1689 VNGSILVSIADDIDMDEN
-1695 INTLTSRPIDRL
+1695 YDYFNPESKAKYTLSDANKVSTDLMSMIKRHNSIVEANDVRNRPIDRL
-1707 DEQPGQEQKRQPKAK
+1707 DEQPGQEQKHQPKAK
-1722 QRVQTSKRGAH
+1722 QRSATSKRGA
-1733 KRDNSERTYVSKAAS
+1733 KPRANSDRTYVSKAAS
-1748 KGTNLAPF
+1748 KGTNLAAF
-1756 AGRRIP
+1756 AGRRIAF
-1762 LDMQGFI
+1762 DMQGFI
-1769 NEASATRLPGELW
+1769 MEASPTRLPGELW

-1796 RYFRTHHDLDEYT
+1796 YYFRTHHDIDNYT

-1818 PNSWFKTNDQLRRFT
+1818 PNSWFKTNEQLRKFT

-1851 FELDASKP
+1851 FDLDVTKP
-1859 MSFNNFMKLYEQ
+1859 MKFEDFMKLYEQ

-1880 RLDTK
+1880 RLDKK
-1885 ATHFLEIKVFNKQ
+1885 AAHFMEIKTFD
-1898 TKKFEYQALDIDQNH
+1898 KKTNTYKYEALDIDQNH
-1913 LRVAAMEMM
+1913 LRVAAMELM

-1935 ARSIALSYR
+1935 ARAIALSYR
-1944 YHEVWNTADIKKL
+1944 YGEAWNTADLNKKN
-1957 KSLQDT
+1957 KSLQDIT
-1963 TSGHKADDAE
+1963 KGHKADTED

-1978 DVIADVKSSQDMM
+1978 DIIEDVRTSQDMM
-1991 TQALEEKIA
+1991 TQSLEERIA
-2000 TSGYAQKIELLFEYY
+2000 TSTYAQKLELLFEYY
-2015 GDKLRRKNPDY
+2015 GDKLRKKNPDY
-2026 KNWSEQK
+2026 RNWSEQK
-2033 QRKAVQVIKNKIDSL
+2033 QRKAAQAIKNKIDSL
-2048 TPEQFDNMYRKIVA
+2048 TPEQFDNMYRKILA
-2062 KQMGVNFTETAIEN
+2062 KQMGVNFTEKAIEN
-2076 NSVAKP
+2076 DNVAKP
-2082 VDKRKNIIAS
+2082 VDKRKNIVAS

-2107 QWKRVPDDY
+2107 QWKRVPDEY
-2116 KRYFDEDGNLKQE
+2116 KQYFDEDGNLKQE
-2129 YYAHVELKP
+2129 VYARVELKP

-2143 YPKLQEMQTKL
+2143 YPKLQEIQSKL
-2154 GALAQG
+2154 GTLAQG
-2160 LRRGDFTTKIAA
+2160 LRRGDFRTQTSTT
-2172 NAFQQAQKYKQLYKK
+2172 AFKQAQKYKEMYKK

-2200 LVSDNKNFIIQS
+2200 LVSDNKNLIIQS

-2220 ANIAMPDKLRKMF
+2220 AGIAMPDVLRKIF
-2233 DTEFEDTRQSTI
+2233 DTEFEHTRQS
-2245 KYIAKPDDKRQIF
+2245 KVKFIADPNDKRAIF
-2258 NQKHFYEVNAD
+2258 NQKYFFEVNAD
-2269 ILTNL
+2269 TLTNL
-2274 TSDDVEE
+2274 TKDDVEE
-2281 IIRFYDSAVLLE
+2281 IIRFFDSAILLE
-2293 AEQESMDKFRAFK
+2293 ANQESLDKFRVFK

-2318 SGRWNIDS
+2318 SGRWDIDS

-2331 AEDILTTVTSSAR
+2331 ADDILNTVSTSAR
-2344 ELAVWRSVLY
+2344 EMAAWRSVLY
-2354 KINPNKVITQAL
+2354 KVNPNKVIIQAL
-2366 AKRLGV
+2366 ARRLDV
-2372 ELDEGDVDN
+2372 EIDEMDVKN
-2381 LTEATKTGDVKK
+2381 LTEATKTGDVRK
-2393 ILRAQRE
+2393 ILKAQRE
-2400 LVRNTLYRYKTIAD
+2400 LARNTLYRYKTVGD
-2414 EPTKNKKA
+2414 TETTNRRA
-2422 VDKITKK
+2422 VDRVTKK
-2429 LVGET
+2429 LIDQT
-2434 GVNVN
+2434 GVNIN
-2439 DIISNPEKYFDNAQ
+2439 DIISNPEQYFNQAQ
-2453 MKTIREEYGNNK
+2453 LKTIREEYGNTK
-2465 SDVFH
+2465 TDVLHF
-2470 YVQDFVIDNTHE
+2470 VQDFVMNNTNE
-2482 VALTQKDGKF
+2482 IAVIMKDGKA
-2492 IFVDFTSDKST
+2492 IFVDFTANKST
-2503 FMNKLLTFQ
+2503 IMNKILTFQ
-2512 KAAMLSSPATAIR
+2512 KAAMLSGPATAIR
-2525 NQISNAF
+2525 NQISNIA
-2532 IEQGSK
+2532 IEQGNK
-2538 AAEVFGKAFAKPIEK
+2538 AAEVFGKAFAKPVEK
-2553 TDAWIRKLIK
+2553 VDSWIRKLIK
-2563 RPHGELAIEQIDII
+2563 RPHGELAVEQIDII
-2577 GVKVTDDVKN
+2577 GVKVTDDVKE
-2587 FIQTQVID
+2587 FIQKQIIET
-2595 AGVFEFISEGASK
+2595 GVFEFISEGASK
-2608 YDTRKSKTY
+2608 YDTRKSRTY
-2617 TGMDALTDMVVN
+2617 SGMDALTDMVVN
-2629 NIINDITRGN
+2629 NIVNEITRGN
-2639 TYNSDVMNAIIQQV
+2639 TYNSDVMNSIIQTI
-2653 FSWQSDSRFINR
+2653 FSWQSDNRYINR

-2676 AQNVDLSRGLSEEVM
+2676 AQNVDLSKGLSEEVM
-2691 TYIAEAYKL
+2691 THIAEAYKL

-2836 NINNIFGTSSI
+2836 NINNIFGASSI

-2984 VKPHVVSEQERIA
+2984 VKPHVVSEQERVA

-3010 YEDIG
+3010 YDDIG

-3095 SNSEYTTL
+3095 SNSEYITL

>member
-20 DINQDNDWYN
+20 DINQDNDWYD
-30 ADRWNKAAREGRLA
+30 AERWNIAAREGRLA

-56 LGAYADYVDK
+56 LGAYADYVDR
-66 YHLDRATDDIFYA
+66 YHLDRASNDMFYA

-88 NTEIKDWE
+88 DTEIKDWE

-162 SFIKGAF
+162 SFLKGGL
-169 DTIEGAGRLLYSL
+169 DTIEGASRLLYSL
-182 IDASGSAIFQGK
+182 IDASGSAVFQGK
-194 NWGDVFREDMSVPYE
+194 NWGDVFREDMSGPYE
-209 GSENLERFEDEVLSL
+209 GSENVERFEDEVLNL

-268 TLGAYTSTVPGVA
+268 TLGVYTSTVPGVA
-281 SSVSKTIGRGTM
+281 SSVSKAVGRGTM

-445 ANIAFSSKVDLD
+445 ANIAFTNRVDLD
-457 GEGHKLGKLQ
+457 DEGHKLGKLQ

-478 ASFYD
+478 ADFYD

-561 RYKETSIRYADA
+561 RYKETSIKYADA
-573 VMKSLDKLGNDYA
+573 VMKSLDKLGSDYA
-586 KSKLNKK
+586 KTKLNKK

-608 QTVAEKLTDADVT
+608 QTVAEKLADADVT

-761 HIRDVLNESHGT
+761 HIRDVLSESHGT
-773 KVSDLMYQKIIEDV
+773 KVSDLMYEKIIEDV

-794 IREFVINQQNAN
+794 ICEFVINQQNAD

-820 DIIKNRWSFDLT
+820 DIVKNRWSFELT
-832 NRILDNNTYNKL
+832 NRILDNNQYNKL

-877 VNVRVR
+877 VNVRIR
-883 ALRMLDNEYNNLFFS
+883 AMRMLDNEYNNLFFS

-938 FRDRMSKV
+938 FTDRMSKV
-946 LDANGNPYTDP
+946 LDANGNSYTDP

-992 EVYIAGSMEYYNDL
+992 EVYTAGSMEYYNDL

-1060 PQDYLKTEE
+1060 PQDYLTTEH

-1076 YGEVNNYTTFQY
+1076 YRDVNNYTTFQY
-1088 LRNLLL
+1088 LRDLLL

-1147 IEKFFDKARLNPLL
+1147 IEKFFDKARLSPLL

-1278 GTLVRGTVGNQT
+1278 GTLIRGTVGNQT

-1308 QALELPDYNTGE
+1308 QALELPD
-1320 IIELIDK
+1320 
-1327 KKYKKF
+1327 
-1333 YDALNKLNELK
+1333 
-1344 QKYAKNGEIY
+1344 
-1354 SYPKSQEVI
+1354 
-1363 DAENYIIN
+1363 
-1371 NDIVEQY
+1371 
-1378 LNNAMGDEPISD
+1378 
-1390 DIRNNLIKLFEND
+1390 
-1403 KEFKKQSLIVANY
+1403 
-1416 YLAPEVPFDEFLDMD
+1416 
-1431 IPYVRVQNN
+1431 
-1440 KYIYESNGLSVA
+1440 
-1452 LGESGLNIIFEQ
+1452 
-1464 YANDTIVRMFVG
+1464 
-1476 TIKPKDLLAYIPDEF
+1476 
-1491 NEGLIS
+1491 
-1497 SKQFKDAKAFDIK
+1497 
-1510 AIFDNYQVVTDIDD
+1510 
-1524 STMTRADE
+1524 
-1532 WSNKKVY
+1532 
-1539 LNETLKSDMSELYN
+1539 
-1553 SIEENIKND
+1553 
-1562 NFSTQINFDDSTL
+1562 
-1575 KNPQHLYI
+1575 
-1583 LPSGNIYKGT
+1583 
-1593 QRNLNEIMAMYT
+1593 
-1605 SQNISDAIVDLY
+1605 
-1617 LGVFDD
+1617 
-1623 TNLYLRL
+1623 
-1630 PYHMTTQ
+1630 
-1637 AYSKLLQT
+1637 
-1645 IQTLIKKYPD
+1645 
-1655 KNIVLVNIGN
+1655 
-1665 TDTNV
+1665 
-1670 TIDKN
+1670 
-1675 RGISQQIYQQIKQN
+1675 

-1707 DEQPGQEQKRQPKAK
+1707 DEQPGQEQKHQPKAK
-1722 QRVQTSKRGAH
+1722 QRVKTSKRGAH

-1748 KGTNLAPF
+1748 KGTNLASF

-1885 ATHFLEIKVFNKQ
+1885 ATHFLETKVFNKQ

-2000 TSGYAQKIELLFEYY
+2000 TSDYAQKIELLFEYY

-2076 NSVAKP
+2076 NNVAKP

-2116 KRYFDEDGNLKQE
+2116 KQYFDEDGNLKQE
-2129 YYAHVELKP
+2129 YYARIELKP

-2429 LVGET
+2429 LVGEA
-2434 GVNVN
+2434 GVDIN

-2482 VALTQKDGKF
+2482 IALTQKDGKF

-2525 NQISNAF
+2525 NQISNVF

-2629 NIINDITRGN
+2629 NIINEITRGN
-2639 TYNSDVMNAIIQQV
+2639 TYNSDVMNAVIQQV

-2691 TYIAEAYKL
+2691 TNIAEAYKL

-2977 NVASPMQ
+2977 NVASPMR
-2984 VKPHVVSEQERIA
+2984 VKPHVVSEQERVA

-3010 YEDIG
+3010 YDDIG

-3040 QVKYTVEEEDG
+3040 QVKYTVEDEDG

>member
-20 DINQDNDWYN
+20 DINQDNDWYD
-30 ADRWNKAAREGRLA
+30 ADRWNVAAREGRLA

-66 YHLDRATDDIFYA
+66 YHLNRATDDIFYA

-96 EEVLNPDTNEYE
+96 EEVLNPDTNKYE

-149 IVKALAGVADVGG
+149 IVKALAGIADAGG

-182 IDASGSAIFQGK
+182 IDASGSAVFQGK
-194 NWGDVFREDMSVPYE
+194 DWLEVFREDMSIPYE

-281 SSVSKTIGRGTM
+281 SSVSKTVGRGTM

-445 ANIAFSSKVDLD
+445 ANIAFINRVDLD
-457 GEGHKLGKLQ
+457 SEGHKLGKLQ

-586 KSKLNKK
+586 KTKLNKK

-608 QTVAEKLTDADVT
+608 QTIAEKLADADVT

-640 RSEKRTRLAQKVANE
+640 RSEKRTRLAKKVANE
-655 LNKDVAYTDGHNTVN
+655 LNKNVAYTDGHNTVN

-711 LDRIRNWWRVVQ
+711 LDRIRNWWRVIQ

-755 MYQFIT
+755 MYQFVT

-794 IREFVINQQNAN
+794 IREFVINQQNAD
-806 LNQLQDFFTEPELK
+806 LTQLQDFFDDAELK
-820 DIIKNRWSFDLT
+820 DIVKNRWSFELT
-832 NRILDNNTYNKL
+832 NRILDNNQYNKL

-877 VNVRVR
+877 VNVRIR
-883 ALRMLDNEYNNLFFS
+883 AMRMLDNEYNNLFFS

-926 LLEIRT
+926 LLEIRS
-932 GRFSKQ
+932 GRFGKQ
-938 FRDRMSKV
+938 FTDRMSKV

-970 NGFAFEKRG
+970 NGYAFEKRG

-992 EVYIAGSMEYYNDL
+992 EVYTAGSMEYYNDL

-1060 PQDYLKTEE
+1060 PQDYLTTEH

-1076 YGEVNNYTTFQY
+1076 YRDVNNYTTFQY
-1088 LRNLLL
+1088 LRDLLL

-1133 NTIFEKYVGKGPIA
+1133 NTIFEKYIGKGPIA
-1147 IEKFFDKARLNPLL
+1147 IEKFFDKARLSPLL

-1225 SDALLQDFEKNL
+1225 SDTLLQDFEKNL

-1308 QALELPDYNTGE
+1308 QALELPDYDTGE
-1320 IIELIDK
+1320 VLTIIDP
-1327 KKYKKF
+1327 KKYSKF
-1333 YDALNKLNELK
+1333 YKASQNLLNNQEVDYEYQEQLQETRNKILNVSEVNTYYNQSLGQKAIPESIKKNLVERVQRDNHLHNQMLEVMWQENAPGMSFNEFLNTDIPFVRIQNNENVDDTVASSVLIGEEAFDALMR
-1344 QKYAKNGEIY
+1344 YTTSGV
-1354 SYPKSQEVI
+1354 SV
-1363 DAENYIIN
+1363 
-1371 NDIVEQY
+1371 
-1378 LNNAMGDEPISD
+1378 
-1390 DIRNNLIKLFEND
+1390 NL
-1403 KEFKKQSLIVANY
+1403 Y
-1416 YLAPEVPFDEFLDMD
+1416 
-1431 IPYVRVQNN
+1431 
-1440 KYIYESNGLSVA
+1440 
-1452 LGESGLNIIFEQ
+1452 
-1464 YANDTIVRMFVG
+1464 VG
-1476 TIKPKDLLAYIPDEF
+1476 TIKAKDVIAYIPGDTLTEALVDYDNVKNANKF
-1491 NEGLIS
+1491 TVV
-1497 SKQFKDAKAFDIK
+1497 KDAGKTYVVDDNNTSVTKAETWYDGKIHIGE
-1510 AIFDNYQVVTDIDD
+1510 IFT
-1524 STMTRADE
+1524 
-1532 WSNKKVY
+1532 
-1539 LNETLKSDMSELYN
+1539 SDMQQRVTSLDNELQERVKEGKVQVYDG
-1553 SIEENIKND
+1553 SVIADGETIW
-1562 NFSTQINFDDSTL
+1562 
-1575 KNPQHLYI
+1575 I
-1583 LPSGNIYKGT
+1583 LPNGNAYV
-1593 QRNLNEIMAMYT
+1593 
-1605 SQNISDAIVDLY
+1605 ISNFRDNVRTEYY
-1617 LGVFDD
+1617 LDFVTELFCFNDE
-1623 TNLYLRL
+1623 
-1630 PYHMTTQ
+1630 
-1637 AYSKLLQT
+1637 
-1645 IQTLIKKYPD
+1645 
-1655 KNIVLVNIGN
+1655 
-1665 TDTNV
+1665 V
-1670 TIDKN
+1670 TINLPLHITTDAFTQLNKIAKQSLN
-1675 RGISQQIYQQIKQN
+1675 NYPVTVSTEHVAGLQGIEPILDITLSNDSPVSQQIQSYVKTYN
-1689 NEYVNN
+1689 NASEAQFNVLRNQEHLEY
-1695 INTLTSRPIDRL
+1695 D
-1707 DEQPGQEQKRQPKAK
+1707 DQPEQEQKRKPK
-1722 QRVQTSKRGAH
+1722 QRSATSKRGA
-1733 KRDNSERTYVSKAAS
+1733 KPRANSDRTYVSKAAS
-1748 KGTNLAPF
+1748 KGTNLAAF
-1756 AGRRIP
+1756 AGRRIA

-1769 NEASATRLPGELW
+1769 MEASPTRLPGELW

-1796 RYFRTHHDLDEYT
+1796 YYFRSHHDIDNYT

-1818 PNSWFKTNDQLRRFT
+1818 PNSWFKTNEQLRKFT

-1851 FELDASKP
+1851 FDLDVTKP
-1859 MSFNNFMKLYEQ
+1859 MKFEDFMKLYEQ

-1880 RLDTK
+1880 RLDKK
-1885 ATHFLEIKVFNKQ
+1885 AAHFMEIKTFD
-1898 TKKFEYQALDIDQNH
+1898 KKTNTYKYEALDIDQNH
-1913 LRVAAMEMM
+1913 LRVAAMELM

-1935 ARSIALSYR
+1935 ARAIALSYR
-1944 YHEVWNTADIKKL
+1944 YGEAWNTADLNKKN

-1963 TSGHKADDAE
+1963 TKGHKADAE
-1973 SGTLE
+1973 DSGTLE
-1978 DVIADVKSSQDMM
+1978 DIIEDVRTSQDMM
-1991 TQALEEKIA
+1991 TQSLEEKIA
-2000 TSGYAQKIELLFEYY
+2000 TSTYAQKLELLFEYY
-2015 GDKLRRKNPDY
+2015 GDKLRKKNPDY

-2033 QRKAVQVIKNKIDSL
+2033 QRKAAQAIKNKIDGL
-2048 TPEQFDNMYRKIVA
+2048 TPEQFDNMYRKILA

-2076 NSVAKP
+2076 DNVAKP
-2082 VDKRKNIIAS
+2082 VDKRKNIVAS

-2107 QWKRVPDDY
+2107 QWKRVPDEY
-2116 KRYFDEDGNLKQE
+2116 KQYFDEDGNLKQE
-2129 YYAHVELKP
+2129 VYARVELKP

-2143 YPKLQEMQTKL
+2143 YPKLQEIQSKL
-2154 GALAQG
+2154 GTLAQG
-2160 LRRGDFTTKIAA
+2160 LRRGDFRTQTSTT
-2172 NAFQQAQKYKQLYKK
+2172 AFKQAQKYKEMYKK
-2187 QKETNQ
+2187 QKKTNQ

-2200 LVSDNKNFIIQS
+2200 LVSDNKNLIIQS

-2220 ANIAMPDKLRKMF
+2220 AGIAMPDVLRKIF
-2233 DTEFEDTRQSTI
+2233 DTEFEYTRQS
-2245 KYIAKPDDKRQIF
+2245 KVKFIADPNDKRAIF
-2258 NQKHFYEVNAD
+2258 NQKYFFGVNAD
-2269 ILTNL
+2269 TLTNL
-2274 TSDDVEE
+2274 TKDNVEE
-2281 IIRFYDSAVLLE
+2281 IIRFFDSAILLE
-2293 AEQESMDKFRAFK
+2293 ANQESLDKFRVFK

-2318 SGRWNIDS
+2318 SGRWDIDS

-2331 AEDILTTVTSSAR
+2331 ADDILNTVSTSAR
-2344 ELAVWRSVLY
+2344 EMAAWRSVLY
-2354 KINPNKVITQAL
+2354 KVNPNKVIIQAL
-2366 AKRLGV
+2366 ARRLDV
-2372 ELDEGDVDN
+2372 EIDETDVEN
-2381 LTEATKTGDVKK
+2381 LTEATKTGDVRK

-2400 LVRNTLYRYKTIAD
+2400 LARNTLYRYKTVGD
-2414 EPTKNKKA
+2414 TETTNRRA
-2422 VDKITKK
+2422 VDRVTKK
-2429 LVGET
+2429 LIDQT
-2434 GVNVN
+2434 GVNIN
-2439 DIISNPEKYFDNAQ
+2439 DIISNPEQYFNQAQ
-2453 MKTIREEYGNNK
+2453 LKTIREEYGNTK
-2465 SDVFH
+2465 TDVLHF
-2470 YVQDFVIDNTHE
+2470 VQDFVMNNTNE
-2482 VALTQKDGKF
+2482 IAVIMKDGKA
-2492 IFVDFTSDKST
+2492 IFVDFTANKST
-2503 FMNKLLTFQ
+2503 IMNKILTFQ
-2512 KAAMLSSPATAIR
+2512 KAAMLSGPATAIR
-2525 NQISNAF
+2525 NQISNIT
-2532 IEQGSK
+2532 IEQGNK
-2538 AAEVFGKAFAKPIEK
+2538 AAEVFGKAFAKPVEK
-2553 TDAWIRKLIK
+2553 VDSWIRKLIK
-2563 RPHGELAIEQIDII
+2563 RPHGELAVEQIDII

-2784 PRLAKYVITRNVG
+2784 PRLAKYVINRNVG

-2879 DIANMFSYGAD
+2879 DIANMFSYGTD

-2932 NLEYLAASS
+2932 NLEYLASSS

-2984 VKPHVVSEQERIA
+2984 VKPHVVSEQERVA

-3015 QVDYTTLNMKYGS
+3015 QVNYTTLNMKYGS

-3040 QVKYTVEEEDG
+3040 QVKYTVEDEDG

>member
-20 DINQDNDWYN
+20 DINQDNDWYD
-30 ADRWNKAAREGRLA
+30 ADRWNVAAREGRLA

-96 EEVLNPDTNEYE
+96 EEVLNPDTNKYE

-149 IVKALAGVADVGG
+149 IVKALAGIADVGG

-194 NWGDVFREDMSVPYE
+194 DWLEVFREDMSVPYE

-281 SSVSKTIGRGTM
+281 SSVSKTVGRGTM

-445 ANIAFSSKVDLD
+445 ANIAFTNRVDLD
-457 GEGHKLGKLQ
+457 SEGHKLGKLQ

-586 KSKLNKK
+586 KTKLNKK

-608 QTVAEKLTDADVT
+608 QTVAEKLADADVT
-621 QVHDFIAK
+621 QVHDFITK

-711 LDRIRNWWRVVQ
+711 LDRIRNWWRVIQ

-761 HIRDVLNESHGT
+761 HIRDVLSESHGT
-773 KVSDLMYQKIIEDV
+773 KVSDLMYEKIIEDV

-820 DIIKNRWSFDLT
+820 DIVKNRWSFELT
-832 NRILDNNTYNKL
+832 NRILDNNQYNKL

-877 VNVRVR
+877 VNVRIR
-883 ALRMLDNEYNNLFFS
+883 AMRMLDNEYNNLFFS

-938 FRDRMSKV
+938 FTDRMSKV
-946 LDANGNPYTDP
+946 LDANGNSYTDP

-992 EVYIAGSMEYYNDL
+992 EVYTAGSMEYYNDL

-1060 PQDYLKTEE
+1060 PQDYLTTEH

-1076 YGEVNNYTTFQY
+1076 YRDVNNYTTFQY
-1088 LRNLLL
+1088 LRDLLL

-1147 IEKFFDKARLNPLL
+1147 IEKFFDKARLSPLL
-1161 EGYTVEFVRDKS
+1161 AGYTVEFVRDKS

-1263 GEIDANLFSDSVAFM
+1263 GEIDANLFSDSVVFM

-1308 QALELPDYNTGE
+1308 QALDLPDYDTGE
-1320 IIELIDK
+1320 VLTIIDP
-1327 KKYKKF
+1327 KKYPDF
-1333 YDALNKLNELK
+1333 YKAM
-1344 QKYAKNGEIY
+1344 Q
-1354 SYPKSQEVI
+1354 
-1363 DAENYIIN
+1363 NYITFSN
-1371 NDIVEQY
+1371 
-1378 LNNAMGDEPISD
+1378 D
-1390 DIRNNLIKLFEND
+1390 DIDENLTEQDVKRKETLLEIPEIRDYMDQMLGGKRISEDVRENLL
-1403 KEFKKQSLIVANY
+1403 KVAKQSVIHDEML
-1416 YLAPEVPFDEFLDMD
+1416 YLAYKQLVKNVSYEKFLNMD
-1431 IPYVRVQNN
+1431 IPFVRVQNN
-1440 KYIYESNGLSVA
+1440 KHIHESDTVSITI
-1452 LGESGLNIIFEQ
+1452 GEQAINTLFDHIAGDELTR
-1464 YANDTIVRMFVG
+1464 YLYVG
-1476 TIKPKDLLAYIPDEF
+1476 TIKPKDLIAYIP
-1491 NEGLIS
+1491 NSLYEGIIS
-1497 SKQFKDAKAFDIK
+1497 SKQMSNTELFQLEIDNEQGVQIRQTPTKLDAGTW
-1510 AIFDNYQVVTDIDD
+1510 YDD
-1524 STMTRADE
+1524 
-1532 WSNKKVY
+1532 KVH
-1539 LNETLKSDMSELYN
+1539 
-1553 SIEENIKND
+1553 IGG
-1562 NFSTQINFDDSTL
+1562 
-1575 KNPQHLYI
+1575 I
-1583 LPSGNIYKGT
+1583 LPEIIKQHTDDITEKWKELAKKHSNLYTYKPYKGDLLQEGEVIILLPNNQT
-1593 QRNLNEIMAMYT
+1593 FLSDSQDSKSSYVDVIQATTRFENTGDEI
-1605 SQNISDAIVDLY
+1605 ILY
-1617 LGVFDD
+1617 LGNFI
-1623 TNLYLRL
+1623 
-1630 PYHMTTQ
+1630 TTEQ
-1637 AYSKLLQT
+1637 W
-1645 IQTLIKKYPD
+1645 
-1655 KNIVLVNIGN
+1655 
-1665 TDTNV
+1665 
-1670 TIDKN
+1670 
-1675 RGISQQIYQQIKQN
+1675 QQILQIAKKEIQAN
-1689 NEYVNN
+1689 GSILVSIADDIDMDENYDYFNPESKAKY
-1695 INTLTSRPIDRL
+1695 TLSDANKVSTDLMSMIKRHNSIVEANDVRNRPIDRL

-1978 DVIADVKSSQDMM
+1978 DVIADVKTSQDMM

-2076 NSVAKP
+2076 NNVAKP

-2116 KRYFDEDGNLKQE
+2116 KQYFDEDGNLKQE
-2129 YYAHVELKP
+2129 YYARIELKP

-2200 LVSDNKNFIIQS
+2200 LVSDNKSLIIQS

-2220 ANIAMPDKLRKMF
+2220 AGIAMPDVLRKIF
-2233 DTEFEDTRQSTI
+2233 DTEFEHTRQS
-2245 KYIAKPDDKRQIF
+2245 KVKFIADPNDKRAIF
-2258 NQKHFYEVNAD
+2258 NQKYFFEVNAD
-2269 ILTNL
+2269 TLTNL
-2274 TSDDVEE
+2274 TKDDVEE
-2281 IIRFYDSAVLLE
+2281 IIRFFDSAILLE
-2293 AEQESMDKFRAFK
+2293 ADQESLDKFRVFK

-2318 SGRWNIDS
+2318 SGRWDIDS

-2331 AEDILTTVTSSAR
+2331 ADDILNTVSTSAR
-2344 ELAVWRSVLY
+2344 EMAAWRSVLY
-2354 KINPNKVITQAL
+2354 KVNPNKVIIQAL
-2366 AKRLGV
+2366 ARRLDV
-2372 ELDEGDVDN
+2372 EIDETDVEN
-2381 LTEATKTGDVKK
+2381 LTEATKTGDVRK

-2429 LVGET
+2429 LVGEA
-2434 GVNVN
+2434 GVDVN
-2439 DIISNPEKYFDNAQ
+2439 DIISNPEKYFDKAQ

-2482 VALTQKDGKF
+2482 IALTQKDGKF

-2563 RPHGELAIEQIDII
+2563 RPHAELAIEQIDII

-2639 TYNSDVMNAIIQQV
+2639 TYNSDVMNTIIQQV

-2977 NVASPMQ
+2977 NIASPMQ
-2984 VKPHVVSEQERIA
+2984 VKPHVVSEQERVA

-3010 YEDIG
+3010 YDDIG

-3095 SNSEYTTL
+3095 SNSEYITL